1 MDLDSD
7 VDLSLDNIGI
17 RLRDRMKDEG
27 FSLFMIVPARIISYI
42 LYLSIQLKLYFWVDN
57 EMVKT
62 YNFSCTFWPMV
73 VRHTWGGKNIP
84 IKSG

>member
-1 MDLDSD
+1 MVLHKKMMDLDSD

-62 YNFSCTFWPMV
+62 YNFSCTF
-73 VRHTWGGKNIP
+73 
-84 IKSG
+84 